1 MKNLEI
7 REILLKRVTEI
18 VANEVNEQQ
27 ENFLLML
34 LGTYS
39 ASLPGD
45 FWTRKAATGTRE
57 EFMRAGQFSNAGS
70 WLDKCYSSIV
80 FWK

>member
-34 LGTYS
+34 LGTMVRVY
-39 ASLPGD
+39 LEI
-45 FWTRKAATGTRE
+45 FELEK
-57 EFMRAGQFSNAGS
+57 
-70 WLDKCYSSIV
+70 LL
-80 FWK
+80 

>member
-18 VANEVNEQQ
+18 VANEVNDQQ

-34 LGTYS
+34 LGTMVRVY
-39 ASLPGD
+39 LEI
-45 FWTRKAATGTRE
+45 FELEK
-57 EFMRAGQFSNAGS
+57 
-70 WLDKCYSSIV
+70 LL
-80 FWK
+80 

>member
-34 LGTYS
+34 LGTYG
-39 ASLPGD
+39 ASLLGD
-45 FWTRKAATGTRE
+45 F
-57 EFMRAGQFSNAGS
+57 
-70 WLDKCYSSIV
+70 
-80 FWK
+80 

>member
-45 FWTRKAATGTRE
+45 F
-57 EFMRAGQFSNAGS
+57 
-70 WLDKCYSSIV
+70 
-80 FWK
+80 